1 MASER
6 SEEGPPP
13 VPLGLMGLLR
23 QGWPLYRS
31 RFSSLFALFVA
42 AYGLIAVLSLAEAA
56 AGGGVARVLLELIL
70 PISVQALAGTL
81 ATAAAI
87 VVLRD
92 AQVARYTGAASA
104 LAGLRPRWKE
114 VAAAG
119 LLAAMLS
126 LLAYILPPFS
136 FLAALGPSFFAM
148 LYGPPMLVHAIV
160 LEDKTLQQAAPRARA
175 LLSRQWAR
183 LVLYLLVMAVG
194 AWVFAGVVTSLVGQL
209 LEEVLPADAFD
220 PTLLVVYLLVL
231 GALVPFLI
239 ATIYVAYLNLR
250 ALKDAPGAPGAA
262 PA

>member
-6 SEEGPPP
+6 SDEAPPP
-13 VPLGLMGLLR
+13 VPLGLVGLLR
-23 QGWPLYRS
+23 EGWPLYRS

-42 AYGLIAVLSLAEAA
+42 AYALIAILSLVEA
-56 AGGGVARVLLELIL
+56 AGGEGATRVLLELIL
-70 PISVQALAGTL
+70 PISVQALAGSL

-92 AQVARYTGAASA
+92 AQAARYTGAASA

-160 LEDKTLQQAAPRARA
+160 LEDKTLQQAGPRARA

-194 AWVFAGVVTSLVGQL
+194 AWVFAGVVTSLAGRLLQL
-209 LEEVLPADAFD
+209 FVPDEAFD

-231 GALVPFLI
+231 GALVPFLV
-239 ATIYVAYLNLR
+239 ATVYAAFLNLR
-250 ALKDAPGAPGAA
+250 AVKDAPGGA